1 MNPGRS
7 NTIRELRLKVFINRV
22 VKTQVF
28 PRMDVQDQLHSLS
41 KLISLFEADYGVKPR
56 SFKRIFHELNDK
68 ARCDMRK
75 LWQKTYA
82 HYNKMNKIK
91 STIGLQQTRP
101 IEPVQQAIPMNWKE
115 AVQAE
120 AGNLSINKFQDLE
133 ETSKR

>member
-1 MNPGRS
+1 
-7 NTIRELRLKVFINRV
+7 
-22 VKTQVF
+22 
-28 PRMDVQDQLHSLS
+28 
-41 KLISLFEADYGVKPR
+41 
-56 SFKRIFHELNDK
+56 
-68 ARCDMRK
+68 MRK